1 MKQPVARLECASCG
15 RTEYKMTAK
24 PVGEEI
30 PDSCS
35 RCHGDMIV
43 KERGELPDQLNMVGS
58 LVNKNFYVWDFSM
71 TPQRME
77 FSVES
82 DDPKESFSNLLG
94 KLDKKGYVAVM
105 RERDEELGLAIRK
118 KPKIEKG
125 RIWVN
130 VVLFL
135 ATIGTT
141 FGIAGYLFL
150 YQDFLSAGLFS
161 SSLLLI
167 LGSHELGHK
176 ITAQEHRIHAS
187 LPYFIPAPT
196 IIGTFGAIIKTKSP
210 IPSKE
215 ALVEMG
221 ANGPVLG
228 FAIAL
233 PIALIGLL
241 LSEPTGGEI
250 LQTIPP
256 PLIFTIL
263 GTLTIGSVSNTLS
276 LHPLAFASLIGFF
289 VTWLNLMPAGQLDGG
304 HVTRGLLS
312 KESHFFLGRM
322 IGFTLILMGFVWI
335 LFLFWGFLILFVFGK
350 PHSGALDDVSEL
362 SKKQKVLAFGAL
374 TIFILCLPIP
384 I

>member
-15 RTEYKMTAK
+15 HTEYRMSAK
-24 PVGEEI
+24 PVGEEA
-30 PDSCS
+30 PNSCS

-43 KERGELPDQLNMVGS
+43 KERDELPGRLDMVGS
-58 LVNKNFYVWDFSM
+58 LVNENFYVWDFSM
-71 TPQRME
+71 ASKRME
-77 FSVES
+77 FLVES
-82 DDPKESFSNLLG
+82 EDPKESFSNLLSE
-94 KLDKKGYVAVM
+94 LDEKGYVATM
-105 RERDEELGLAIRK
+105 HEHGEELGLAIQK
-118 KPKIEKG
+118 KPEIEKG

-130 VVLFL
+130 IALFL

-141 FGIAGYLFL
+141 FGVAGYLFL
-150 YQDFLSAGLFS
+150 YQDFLSAALFS

-176 ITAQEHRIHAS
+176 ITAQEHGVHAS

-196 IIGTFGAIIKTKSP
+196 IIGTFGAVIKTKSP

-228 FAIAL
+228 FIIAL
-233 PIALIGLL
+233 PIALVGLL
-241 LSEPTGGEI
+241 LSKPTGGTI

-263 GTLTIGSVSNTLS
+263 GTLTIGSVPNTLS

-304 HVTRGLLS
+304 HVTRGLLN
-312 KESHFFLGRM
+312 KKNHFFLSRI
-322 IGFTLILMGFVWI
+322 IGFILILMGFVWI
-335 LFLFWGFLILFVFGK
+335 LFLFWGLLILFLFGT
-350 PHSGALDDVSEL
+350 PHSGALNDVSEL
-362 SKKQKVLAFGAL
+362 SRKQKLLAFGAL